1 MLPKNSK
8 HDIIPTALDLDLS
21 SELVED
27 VISFYYSTLRKT
39 LGNLECHNIQVEG
52 LGSFKA
58 KKKELPKLIYKY
70 EKHLSVL
77 NPETFNQMAIKKEVE
92 EKLQAVKK
100 LHDMIIADKTR
111 KQEFL
116 KNKYAK

>member
-1 MLPKNSK
+1 
-8 HDIIPTALDLDLS
+8 
-21 SELVED
+21 
-27 VISFYYSTLRKT
+27 
-39 LGNLECHNIQVEG
+39 
-52 LGSFKA
+52 
-58 KKKELPKLIYKY
+58 
-70 EKHLSVL
+70 
-77 NPETFNQMAIKKEVE
+77 MAIKKEVE